1 MHLSVVLRNRLDVVV
16 PALLFATKAPFFQ
29 LPKPVLLHSVSRSHP
44 STCSRLVVEETTTH
58 ERATVLR
65 LRQLHGVELRAQE
78 GNLCCLADSARN
90 VIDDLV
96 SVRLVLLQDEGCCV
110 LAALE
115 FGVEGATAWL
125 VPPVEALEASIR
137 PTC

>member
-16 PALLFATKAPFFQ
+16 PALLFATKAPLFQ

-58 ERATVLR
+58 ERAAVLR

-96 SVRLVLLQDEGCCV
+96 SV
-110 LAALE
+110 
-115 FGVEGATAWL
+115 
-125 VPPVEALEASIR
+125 
-137 PTC
+137 